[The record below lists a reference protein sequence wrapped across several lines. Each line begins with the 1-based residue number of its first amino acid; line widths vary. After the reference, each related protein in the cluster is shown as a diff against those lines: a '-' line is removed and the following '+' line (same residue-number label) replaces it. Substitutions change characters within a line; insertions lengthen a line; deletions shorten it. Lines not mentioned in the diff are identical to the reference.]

1 MNQIKILI
9 LILNSLMIAW
19 LLTDYNIFQYSFL
32 NNLLLIILSITWLKS
47 YDLVKGGNQH
57 D

>member
-32 NNLLLIILSITWLKS
+32 INLLLIILSITWLKS

>member
-32 NNLLLIILSITWLKS
+32 NNLLLIVLSITWLKS

>member
-47 YDLVKGGNQH
+47 YDLVKGENQH